1 MPSPHEN
8 LIRQAYAAF
17 NQRDVDNGVALMTV
31 DVDWPDVSTGGF
43 VHGRD
48 EVRRHWREQF
58 SQLDPT
64 VEPRAVST
72 RADGRVAAEVR
83 QLVRGLD
90 GTLLSSDRLVHVFT
104 IQDGLIRRMDVEPP
118 MRAFEP
124 GT

>member
-17 NQRDVDNGVALMTV
+17 NQRDVDTGVALMTV

-43 VHGRD
+43 VHGRE
-48 EVRRHWREQF
+48 EVRRHWHEQF

-64 VEPRAVST
+64 VEPGVVST
-72 RADGRVAAEVR
+72 RTDGRVAAEVR
-83 QLVRGLD
+83 QLVRSLD

-118 MRAFEP
+118 TGPAEP